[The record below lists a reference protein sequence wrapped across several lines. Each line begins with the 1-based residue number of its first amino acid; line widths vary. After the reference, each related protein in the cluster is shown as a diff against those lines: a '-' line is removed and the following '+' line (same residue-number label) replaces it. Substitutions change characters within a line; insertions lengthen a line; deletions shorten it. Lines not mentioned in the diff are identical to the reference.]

1 MIDGVK
7 MKTTR
12 ILCKKL
18 LATIIV
24 AVSCVHLEDVGA
36 RFRNNILNS
45 TPMIIMANQPTVF
58 APPAAAN
65 LTTCKIHLAN
75 TLANSIAVPLTI
87 IGGGVAIIVTRA
99 FLANPTAI
107 IAGPP
112 GVLGAV
118 MRINVDVSLNPAGGG
133 AVALATQS
141 ATIAAAT
148 LIVACANAV
157 VGGGGAAAVYAG
169 AGGAALNNAALH
181 AVSTVNARVGVAA
194 PYASVAGGAT
204 LGADFINAVRSKN
217 MANVFS
223 AAKNLV
229 AAFTGVAG
237 APIVAAV
244 GAVGAGAFAP
254 RAPDQVLHLW
264 EHIVERGHLWA
275 PPIPAAPLTAIQQDL
290 HYIVWN
296 RAARVGT
303 PNIPAIHTSFVV
315 PAMTVPN
322 IHFQNLLRGAE
333 LASAIPARLYVSWH
347 DIAGVASTHP
357 TGGVVNNPSMP
368 NDSLSGVNLH
378 FDVGAAGG
386 ALPGAPALGNVIKCN
401 LGCPIVATGGT
412 LRRDVVAKFEGAG
425 GLSSA
430 GVEAE
435 ETLHE
440 AISSLSELRA
450 QMNFGAA
457 LPVGIFQPLL
467 DIAGVGAPVAAT
479 ASSPVPPKI
488 ITICVNTR
496 NIATM
501 FAE

>member
-1 MIDGVK
+1 

-18 LATIIV
+18 LATIMA
-24 AVSCVHLEDVGA
+24 AVFCVHLEDVRA
-36 RFRNNILNS
+36 KFRNNILNS

-58 APPAAAN
+58 APPAGAA

-87 IGGGVAIIVTRA
+87 IGGGVAIFVIRA
-99 FLANPTAI
+99 FLANPAAI
-107 IAGPP
+107 ITGPP
-112 GVLGAV
+112 AALGAV
-118 MRINVDVSLNPAGGG
+118 IPINVDVALNPAGGG

-169 AGGAALNNAALH
+169 VGGAALNNAALH
-181 AVSTVNARVGVAA
+181 AVSAVNAGVGAAA

-204 LGADFINAVRSKN
+204 LGADFINAVRSEN
-217 MANVFS
+217 IANVFS

-237 APIVAAV
+237 APVVAAV
-244 GAVGAGAFAP
+244 GAGGAGAFAP
-254 RAPDQVLHLW
+254 GAIPNQVLHLW
-264 EHIVERGHLWA
+264 EHIAERGHLWNPPA
-275 PPIPAAPLTAIQQDL
+275 PAVPLTAIQQDL

-303 PNIPAIHTSFVV
+303 PDVPPIHTSFVV
-315 PAMTVPN
+315 PGGTLPN
-322 IHFQNLLRGAE
+322 VHFQNLLQGAE

-347 DIAGVASTHP
+347 DIAGMAATTHHIG
-357 TGGVVNNPSMP
+357 GGVVNNPSMP
-368 NDSLSGVNLH
+368 NDPLRGVNLH
-378 FDVGAAGG
+378 FNVGAVGG
-386 ALPGAPALGNVIKCN
+386 GLPGAPALGNVIKCN
-401 LGCPIVATGGT
+401 LRYHTAAGGA
-412 LRRDVVAKFEGAG
+412 LRRDVVSKFVGAG
-425 GLSSA
+425 GLNA
-430 GVEAE
+430 TGVEAE
-435 ETLHE
+435 ETLCE

-450 QMNFGAA
+450 QMSFGAA
-457 LPVGIFQPLL
+457 LPAGIFLPLL
-467 DIAGVGAPVAAT
+467 DIAGVGAPAAAT
-479 ASSPVPPKI
+479 ASVPVPPEI